1 MRITCTSYIV
11 TDPKTIFSDL
21 IYRVRL
27 RESLI
32 VPEFLTYQLLS
43 RVGRC
48 QIERDARG
56 SSGTMP
62 KISHSHI
69 KAWRI
74 LLPSLEEQE
83 RIVGLIN
90 TNCSPI
96 DSAISRLT
104 HEIHLLLEYRTRLV
118 SDVVTGKLDVRE
130 AAAKLPDETVPGDA
144 VEDIDEIA
152 EDGVASDEE
161 IAV

>member
-1 MRITCTSYIV
+1 
-11 TDPKTIFSDL
+11 
-21 IYRVRL
+21 
-27 RESLI
+27 
-32 VPEFLTYQLLS
+32 
-43 RVGRC
+43 
-48 QIERDARG
+48 
-56 SSGTMP
+56 MP

-161 IAV
+161 IAVCPPLSRPTRKFITSFRRLTGPRQTVCDGRLPFPMRDHGILKTGTIQNS